1 MKTKSIITAVIFAVS
16 TMFTANAQN
25 NQLTGKVTN
34 IANQPLQF
42 ANVVLCS
49 KLDSTVVAG
58 AVTNA
63 KGEYALKQITLE
75 DTFLKVSFVGYETQ
89 TVVPEDGQSVVLDF
103 GNIMLDE
110 VVVVAKAK
118 PARLQ
123 NVDIATNTLRVEAKV
138 ENNLSKIIR

>member
-1 MKTKSIITAVIFAVS
+1 MKTKSIIIVAMIAVS
-16 TMFTANAQN
+16 TMFTAKAQN

-34 IANQPLQF
+34 IANEPLQF
-42 ANVVLCS
+42 ANVILCS
-49 KLDSTVVAG
+49 KADSTIVVG

-63 KGEYALKQITLE
+63 KGEYALKQITQE

-110 VVVVAKAK
+110 VVVVANAK

-138 ENNLSKIIR
+138 ENNLSKIIP